1 MKKILFVFIILLFN
15 CHNAQNT
22 GEMKIQQIPLE
33 KQITYGI
40 SLSMRVPYE
49 LYINDIKADY
59 DYVGANSGVDMNPYI
74 LKNGKYK
81 VKLRI
86 FPAFKAGEKL
96 IVSKDIKNSNIS
108 FDSYIRNKETDEI
121 LNYNSIPLPIVA
133 PKEDVPYF
141 EQEWDVELTEL
152 PYELEGWSKGQDL
165 RKWDKKENERIVYAL
180 DVTIPGRYEAYINDI
195 LVETNNEMSMH
206 NTIININQAVLKS
219 GTYQFRIKLFSSNEE
234 LRKGGIQPDTFQF
247 LKVGLVKYQKIA
259 VGEGAEEGTYQ
270 YLYSYP
276 IPNLEKPVP
285 YYEIKGKFTIDLP
298 YELNGWSNGQDL
310 RKWDK
315 DKLKKKVIAYYKKL
329 WEILNKG
336 DVDQWQKLV
345 KKSQE
350 ETAFFNYSDKE
361 YLNKYIK
368 EEKEEIIKDKGMMA
382 ALEDYEMKIYADGR
396 LVCLE
401 RSNHT
406 KQVNGIDWDI
416 KGESPLIQ
424 YGKEGGAATFPVKL
438 YLPQGSD
445 EFVII
450 RRY

>member
-1 MKKILFVFIILLFN
+1 MKNIILTLAILLFN

-49 LYINDIKADY
+49 LYINDIKADC

-96 IVSKDIKNSNIS
+96 IEFDDIEKSNIS

-141 EQEWDVELTEL
+141 EQEWDVELTDL

-165 RKWDKKENERIVYAL
+165 RKWDKDKLEKKVVAYYQKLWHILNNGEGEKYVEVWKKADQELFSYYYTTQERYL
-180 DVTIPGRYEAYINDI
+180 K
-195 LVETNNEMSMH
+195 LVE
-206 NTIININQAVLKS
+206 NTIEDVEEYCK
-219 GTYQFRIKLFSSNEE
+219 GTM
-234 LRKGGIQPDTFQF
+234 
-247 LKVGLVKYQKIA
+247 
-259 VGEGAEEGTYQ
+259 
-270 YLYSYP
+270 
-276 IPNLEKPVP
+276 IP
-285 YYEIKGKFTIDLP
+285 
-298 YELNGWSNGQDL
+298 
-310 RKWDK
+310 
-315 DKLKKKVIAYYKKL
+315 
-329 WEILNKG
+329 
-336 DVDQWQKLV
+336 
-345 KKSQE
+345 
-350 ETAFFNYSDKE
+350 
-361 YLNKYIK
+361 
-368 EEKEEIIKDKGMMA
+368 
-382 ALEDYEMKIYADGR
+382 LEDYEMKLYAEGK

-401 RSNHT
+401 RKTHT
-406 KQVNGIDWDI
+406 KEFNNKSPLDI
-416 KGESPLIQ
+416 KGWSPLISK
-424 YGKEGGAATFPVKL
+424 GEKSGAADYPVKL
-438 YLPQGSD
+438 YLPEGSN

-450 RRY
+450 RP

>member
-1 MKKILFVFIILLFN
+1 MKKILFIFTILLFN

-59 DYVGANSGVDMNPYI
+59 DYVGGNNGVDINPYV

-96 IVSKDIKNSNIS
+96 IEFDDIEKSNIS

-165 RKWDKKENERIVYAL
+165 RKWDK
-180 DVTIPGRYEAYINDI
+180 D
-195 LVETNNEMSMH
+195 
-206 NTIININQAVLKS
+206 
-219 GTYQFRIKLFSSNEE
+219 KLE
-234 LRKGGIQPDTFQF
+234 K
-247 LKVGLVKYQKIA
+247 KVVAFHQKIRKILNDGNSEA
-259 VGEGAEEGTYQ
+259 WMKLIQKRFDEVCIFD
-270 YLYSYP
+270 YLSEKR
-276 IPNLEKPVP
+276 IEKDLE
-285 YYEIKGKFTIDLP
+285 EIKEDVEE
-298 YELNGWSNGQDL
+298 YS
-310 RKWDK
+310 
-315 DKLKKKVIAYYKKL
+315 
-329 WEILNKG
+329 KG
-336 DVDQWQKLV
+336 
-345 KKSQE
+345 
-350 ETAFFNYSDKE
+350 TM
-361 YLNKYIK
+361 IP
-368 EEKEEIIKDKGMMA
+368 
-382 ALEDYEMKIYADGR
+382 LEDYELKLYAEGK
-396 LVCLE
+396 LVTLE
-401 RSNHT
+401 RKTHT
-406 KQVNGIDWDI
+406 KEFNNYSPLDI
-416 KGESPLIQ
+416 KGWSPLISKGTI
-424 YGKEGGAATFPVKL
+424 YGAAPYPILL

-450 RRY
+450 RR

>member
-49 LYINDIKADY
+49 LYINDIKADC

-96 IVSKDIKNSNIS
+96 IEFDDIEKSNIS
-108 FDSYIRNKETDEI
+108 FDSYIRNKETNEI

-165 RKWDKKENERIVYAL
+165 RKWDKKELEKKV
-180 DVTIPGRYEAYINDI
+180 VAY
-195 LVETNNEMSMH
+195 
-206 NTIININQAVLKS
+206 
-219 GTYQFRIKLFSSNEE
+219 
-234 LRKGGIQPDTFQF
+234 
-247 LKVGLVKYQKIA
+247 YQKLWRILNN
-259 VGEGAEEGTYQ
+259 GEGERYMDLWKQADQELMFYDYETDYDSIYKEE
-270 YLYSYP
+270 S
-276 IPNLEKPVP
+276 E
-285 YYEIKGKFTIDLP
+285 EIKKNCTDNMI
-298 YELNGWSNGQDL
+298 Y
-310 RKWDK
+310 
-315 DKLKKKVIAYYKKL
+315 
-329 WEILNKG
+329 
-336 DVDQWQKLV
+336 
-345 KKSQE
+345 
-350 ETAFFNYSDKE
+350 
-361 YLNKYIK
+361 
-368 EEKEEIIKDKGMMA
+368 
-382 ALEDYEMKIYADGR
+382 LEDYEMKLYAEGK

-401 RSNHT
+401 RKTHT
-406 KQVNGIDWDI
+406 REFNNYSPLDI
-416 KGESPLIQ
+416 KGWSPLIRK
-424 YGKEGGAATFPVKL
+424 GRKSGAEDFPVKL
-438 YLPQGSD
+438 YLPEGSN

-450 RRY
+450 RK